1 VPAPA
6 ADGGPGLRNTGGLT
20 MQKLP
25 TPMDVKLMN
34 ATASVLFVGALVLGL
49 AGLVKWAARQPMF
62 AIQSISVVGD
72 VAHNNEVTLRA
83 NLGGKIKG
91 TFFTVD
97 LAATR
102 AAFEAVPW
110 VRRAVV
116 RREFPN
122 RLKVVLQEHQVAA
135 YWGEEDGSRLLN
147 NFGEV
152 FEANLDEVERDD
164 LPHLNGP
171 DTQSSQVLGMY
182 HTLEPMFTPLD
193 VSLDELELTNR
204 GGWRAQLDSGGV
216 IELGRGSTDEITQ
229 RLQRFLGTVTQVARE
244 YGRGANAVE
253 QADLRYGE
261 GYALRLRG
269 VSTVAAPTGRKALP
283 VDH

>member
-1 VPAPA
+1 
-6 ADGGPGLRNTGGLT
+6 

-34 ATASVLFVGALVLGL
+34 ATATVLFLGALVLGV

-135 YWGEEDGSRLLN
+135 YWGDEDSSRLLN

-152 FEANLDEVERDD
+152 FEANVDEVERDD

-171 DTQSSQVLGMY
+171 DGQSSQVLGMY

-216 IELGRGSTDEITQ
+216 IELGRGTSDEITQ
-229 RLQRFLGTVTQVARE
+229 RLQRFLGTVTQVARQ

-269 VSTVAAPTGRKALP
+269 VTTVAAPAVRKALP